1 MNCPKQ
7 YKHYNML
14 NVFYDRLDNINLQF
28 YIRDS
33 RAEEKLH
40 WVAEK

>member
-7 YKHYNML
+7 CKHYKML
-14 NVFYDRLDNINLQF
+14 NVFYEWLDNINLQF